1 MMPQVMSST
10 GAMRRI
16 NFIHSYMTFDG
27 SVEIGGLIK
36 DQSLFLRVDAFNES
50 GITTGDTIK
59 VR

>member
-1 MMPQVMSST
+1 
-10 GAMRRI
+10 
-16 NFIHSYMTFDG
+16 MTFDG

-50 GITTGDTIK
+50 GITRGDTIK